1 VHSFLNLKCEGGI
14 KMQIT
19 HLIPRIPDFPA
30 LTIRKDGYISIHQL
44 TVDRFGLMGT
54 KFVNLDFDPVE
65 TTLEIKPSIDEADAP
80 YKVSKERSGALV
92 ISGREFLDQ
101 NGIPYSDG
109 SRVLQ
114 VGWNGVKGRLVAK
127 LS

>member
-1 VHSFLNLKCEGGI
+1 
-14 KMQIT
+14 MQIT
-19 HLIPRIPDFPA
+19 NLIPRVPDFPA
-30 LTIRKDGYISIHQL
+30 ITIRKDGHISIHQL
-44 TVDRFGLMGT
+44 SVDLYGLMGT
-54 KFVNLDFDPVE
+54 KYVDLDFDPVE

-101 NGIPYSDG
+101 NGIPYSGG
-109 SRVLQ
+109 SRVLPTKY
-114 VGWNGVKGRLVAK
+114 NRVKGRIVAK

>member
-1 VHSFLNLKCEGGI
+1 ME
-14 KMQIT
+14 IT
-19 HLIPRIPDFPA
+19 NLIPRVPDFPA
-30 LTIRKDGYISIHQL
+30 ITIRKDGHISIHQR
-44 TVDRFGLMGT
+44 TVDRYGLMGT
-54 KFVNLDFDPVE
+54 KYVNLDFDPVE
-65 TTLEIKPSIDEADAP
+65 TTLEIKASIDESNAP

-101 NGIPYSDG
+101 NGILYSDG

-114 VGWNGVKGRLVAK
+114 VGWNRVKGRLVAK

>member
-1 VHSFLNLKCEGGI
+1 
-14 KMQIT
+14 MDIT
-19 HLIPRIPDFPA
+19 NLIPRVPDFPA
-30 LTIRKDGYISIHQL
+30 LTIRKDGHISIHQL
-44 TVDRFGLMGT
+44 TVDRYGLMGT
-54 KFVNLDFDPVE
+54 KYVNLDFDPVE

-109 SRVLQ
+109 SRVLPAR
-114 VGWNGVKGRLVAK
+114 WNRLKGRLVAK
-127 LS
+127 LN

>member
-1 VHSFLNLKCEGGI
+1 ME
-14 KMQIT
+14 IT
-19 HLIPRIPDFPA
+19 NLIPRVPDFPA
-30 LTIRKDGYISIHQL
+30 LTIRKNGYISIHQL

-54 KFVNLDFDPVE
+54 KYVNLDLDPIE
-65 TTLEIKPSIDEADAP
+65 ATLEIKPSIDEADAP
-80 YKVSKERSGALV
+80 FKVSKERSGALV

-114 VGWNGVKGRLVAK
+114 AEWNRVKGRLVAK